1 MTALTWALVGLSNK
15 SPSFDSQGRVTL
27 AGCGYREKREDLT
40 KSRPRVALGRA
51 APVAC
56 ADTSAWC
63 RMSAIARCLGG
74 PRSLS

>member
-1 MTALTWALVGLSNK
+1 MTALTWTLVRLSNK
-15 SPSFDSQGRVTL
+15 SPSLDSQGRVTL
-27 AGCGYREKREDLT
+27 AGCGYREKGDDLT
-40 KSRPRVALGRA
+40 KSRPRVAPGLP

-56 ADTSAWC
+56 ADTSACC